1 MEEKKCM
8 ACIKQCFPNEK
19 GQLKSLISDHGTVL
33 ASVNPRPN
41 SKAHTVIVTKRH
53 VDDLRNF
60 TEQE

>member
-33 ASVNPRPN
+33 DSVNPRPN
-41 SKAHTVIVTKRH
+41 SKAHTEKTC
-53 VDDLRNF
+53 
-60 TEQE
+60 